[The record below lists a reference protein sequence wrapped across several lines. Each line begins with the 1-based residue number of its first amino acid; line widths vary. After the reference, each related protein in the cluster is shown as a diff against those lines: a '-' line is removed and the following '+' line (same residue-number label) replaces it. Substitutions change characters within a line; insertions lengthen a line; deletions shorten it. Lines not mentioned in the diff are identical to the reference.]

1 MSDAQYSNNMIVFV
15 ILTAGERTCWLF
27 LLLLLL
33 VVVVSY
39 YWYLL
44 SSRSQSVNQQTREI
58 LLCLHLL
65 QHGHF

>member
-33 VVVVSY
+33 VVVSY